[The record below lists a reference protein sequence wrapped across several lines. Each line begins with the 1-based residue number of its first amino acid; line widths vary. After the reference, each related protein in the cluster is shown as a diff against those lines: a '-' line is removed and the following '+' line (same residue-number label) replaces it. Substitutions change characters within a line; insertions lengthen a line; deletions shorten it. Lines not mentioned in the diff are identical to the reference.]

1 MTHHVNQISLISRF
15 NLFLMDM
22 RAPRMYTYEWDNEF
36 LVPIL
41 IGSKCYLR
49 HCYVI
54 SKWGLLIYKTGSKC
68 QFDNSIFS

>member
-22 RAPRMYTYEWDNEF
+22 RAPRMYTYERDNEF

-54 SKWGLLIYKTGSKC
+54 SK
-68 QFDNSIFS
+68 